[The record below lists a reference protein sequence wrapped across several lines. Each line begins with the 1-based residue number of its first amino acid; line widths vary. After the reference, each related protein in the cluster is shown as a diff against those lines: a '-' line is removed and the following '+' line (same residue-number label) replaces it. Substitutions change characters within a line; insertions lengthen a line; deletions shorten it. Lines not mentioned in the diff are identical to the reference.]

1 MNRPSWKLRL
11 SALAAS
17 SFLLAGAAERASAAV
32 TFSAYGG
39 DLVVT
44 IDAPIHFLVTSA
56 TTSTQ
61 FALNFEDV
69 YSTGNSDHHGDVPA
83 SGTSTLTLPGGIV
96 SDGLDTWSDL
106 GTTLGVLDPTDFYA
120 TYYFNDAQVLQIG
133 QVVTVGVGTIV
144 IEDFI
149 TRGGSVPD
157 QAVTSIHLI
166 DETLGDLSAPMV
178 VPEPKAAF
186 LGGLGLLVL
195 LLRRR

>member
-1 MNRPSWKLRL
+1 MNRPSWKYSF

-17 SFLLAGAAERASAAV
+17 SFLLAAADRASAAV
-32 TFSAYGG
+32 TFSASGG

-69 YSTGNSDHHGDVPA
+69 YSTGNSDHHGDVPT

-120 TYYFNDAQVLQIG
+120 TYYFNNAQLLQVG
-133 QVVTVGVGTIV
+133 QVVTVGTGAIIV
-144 IEDFI
+144 EGFI
-149 TRGGSVPD
+149 SRGGLVPD

-166 DETLGDLSAPMV
+166 DESLSDLSSPMV
-178 VPEPKAAF
+178 VPEPKAVL
-186 LGGLGLLVL
+186 LGGLGLLAL
-195 LLRRR
+195 LMRRR

>member
-1 MNRPSWKLRL
+1 MNRPSWNLRL

-17 SFLLAGAAERASAAV
+17 SFLFAAVERASAAV
-32 TFSAYGG
+32 TFVASGG

-61 FALNFEDV
+61 FALNFENV
-69 YSTGNSDHHGDVPA
+69 YSTGNSDHHGDVPS
-83 SGTSTLTLPGGIV
+83 SGTSTMTLPGGIV

-120 TYYFNDAQVLQIG
+120 TYYFNDAQVLQVG
-133 QVVTVGVGTIV
+133 EVVTVGAGTIV

-149 TRGGSVPD
+149 TRGGLVPD
-157 QAVTSIHLI
+157 QAATSIHLI
-166 DETLGDLSAPMV
+166 DESLGDLSVPMV
-178 VPEPKAAF
+178 VPEPDAAI
-186 LGGLGLLVL
+186 LGGLGLLAL
-195 LLRRR
+195 LMRRR

>member
-1 MNRPSWKLRL
+1 MNRLSWKYSF
-11 SALAAS
+11 SALGAS
-17 SFLLAGAAERASAAV
+17 TFLLAAADPASAAV
-32 TFSAYGG
+32 TFAASGG

-69 YSTGNSDHHGDVPA
+69 YSTGNSDHHGDVPS
-83 SGTSTLTLPGGIV
+83 SGTSTMTLPGGIV

-120 TYYFNDAQVLQIG
+120 TYYFNVAQVLQVG
-133 QVVTVGVGTIV
+133 QVVTVGAGTIV

-157 QAVTSIHLI
+157 QAVTSIHLV
-166 DETLGDLSAPMV
+166 DETLGDLSSPMV

-186 LGGLGLLVL
+186 LGGLGLLAL
-195 LLRRR
+195 LMRRR

>member
-1 MNRPSWKLRL
+1 MNRPSWKFRF

-17 SFLLAGAAERASAAV
+17 SFLLAAADRASAAV
-32 TFSAYGG
+32 TFAASGG

-69 YSTGNSDHHGDVPA
+69 YSTGNSDHHGDVPT

-120 TYYFNDAQVLQIG
+120 TYYFNDAQDLQVG
-133 QVVTVGVGTIV
+133 QVLTVGAGTIV

-166 DETLGDLSAPMV
+166 DESLSDLSSPMV
-178 VPEPKAAF
+178 VPEPKAVL

-195 LLRRR
+195 LMRRR

>member
-1 MNRPSWKLRL
+1 MNRPSSKLRL

-17 SFLLAGAAERASAAV
+17 SILLAGAEHAPAAV
-32 TFSAYGG
+32 TFAASGG

-69 YSTGNSDHHGDVPA
+69 YSTGNGDHHGDVPT

-120 TYYFNDAQVLQIG
+120 TYYFNDAQVLQVG
-133 QVVTVGVGTIV
+133 QLVTVGAGTII

-149 TRGGSVPD
+149 TRGGLVPD
-157 QAVTSIHLI
+157 QEVTSIHLI
-166 DETLGDLSAPMV
+166 DESLGDLSAPMV

-186 LGGLGLLVL
+186 LGGLGLLAL
-195 LLRRR
+195 LMRRR